1 MEIIVLP
8 GPRGNVNRERS
19 VIESS
24 TTANMNRRAMTLVEM
39 IIAVVLVGG
48 GLFLLV
54 GWSRIVRDDA
64 KTQLAAELLARLDA
78 GLDQYRAATGVFP
91 PTFNDDPDPVVAALQ
106 RHPRTR
112 PLFDGVPDSLWTVS
126 RPRMLVDPWGTRLKY
141 RSDGK
146 RVDVAANN
154 GRPIFISAGR
164 DRLFGDDYPAQRA
177 DDLRSD
183 DPRAEGFA
191 NHATTKAAASGPA
204 LRAN

>member
-1 MEIIVLP
+1 MEIIVLV

-19 VIESS
+19 VIRAT
-24 TTANMNRRAMTLVEM
+24 TTANNECRAMTLVEM
-39 IIAVVLVGG
+39 IIAVVLVGA

-64 KTQLAAELLARLDA
+64 KTQLAADLLARLDA
-78 GLDQYRAATGVFP
+78 GLDQYRTATGVFP

-106 RHPRTR
+106 RHPKTR

-126 RPRMLVDPWGTRLKY
+126 RPRTLLDPWGTGLRY
-141 RSDGK
+141 RSDRQ
-146 RVDVAANN
+146 RVDVAANG

-164 DRLFGDDYPAQRA
+164 DRLFGDDYPAQMA

-191 NHATTKAAASGPA
+191 NHATTRAATSGPSVQ
-204 LRAN
+204 AN